1 MAVFAERAS
10 AVRRVVRGGAGVVR
24 SLGAWGVIVAAG
36 LLACSEKPAEL
47 PAPRPAE
54 VVVTPVIPGTAPATP
69 AASTSVPSA
78 ASVLGSTPA
87 TKPDPTAGRSN
98 KTMSRAEESTAMPMP
113 GQNNDHSAPLPPA
126 KRASS
131 P

>member
-10 AVRRVVRGGAGVVR
+10 AVRRASFGT
-24 SLGAWGVIVAAG
+24 LGVIVAAG
-36 LLACSEKPAEL
+36 LLACSKQPAEPPQRL
-47 PAPRPAE
+47 PAD
-54 VVVTPVIPGTAPATP
+54 VVVTPSTPAVTPADP

-78 ASVLGSTPA
+78 AAVLGTTPA
-87 TKPDPTAGRSN
+87 TKLDPTAGRRN
-98 KTMSRAEESTAMPMP
+98 KAMSRAEESTAMPMP